1 MKKLKFNIPIY
12 DFDITLVQIEE
23 KSDKVKVL
31 SVMKDIKCTQEHM
44 DGVSDYIDR
53 GCYGG
58 GETFYNFDIRAMV
71 IVFYPFRS
79 EESRWEVYS
88 HEKRHIEDRV
98 LQYAHV
104 DDIESAGL
112 LAGYLGRKFYQFV
125 QLVKKG

>member
-31 SVMKDIKCTQEHM
+31 SAMKDIKCTQAHM
-44 DGVSDYIDR
+44 DSVSDYIDR

-58 GETFYNFDIRAMV
+58 GDTFYNFDIRAMV
-71 IVFYPFRS
+71 IVFYTFRS

-98 LQYAHV
+98 LQYTHV

-112 LAGYLGRKFYQFV
+112 LAGYLGRKFYQFM
-125 QLVKKG
+125 QLVKK